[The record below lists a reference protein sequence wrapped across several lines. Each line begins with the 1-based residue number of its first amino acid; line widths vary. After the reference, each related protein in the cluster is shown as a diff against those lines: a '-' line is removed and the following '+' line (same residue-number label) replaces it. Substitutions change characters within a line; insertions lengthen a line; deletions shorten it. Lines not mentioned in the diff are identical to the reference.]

1 MTLVKTKKKK
11 KETNPNYGGQRPGA
25 GRKSPF
31 AEKTT
36 TGFFT
41 FPESKLEIVNQIM
54 IPLIESWKIKP
65 DPKVASQPVFKIAL
79 EGGGTIH
86 APLTDLLIGDIESK
100 KRFKEILYPNEQFA
114 KDGEGIKAEVDKVI
128 YNGEIANISPIDR
141 ESAIKLIED
150 VLEDMPLLPENG
162 VFIGRTQQPSVVI
175 YDSEDEKGVE
185 VNFPKEDA
193 PLTDVE
199 PIETPPFV
207 PLPQEEADKLI
218 KEAESKY
225 RSGKIVRDVLSNEE
239 YRLGFGLDFDFTRN
253 AVVMGGKSL
262 TGGVYSKVILF
273 INGEWAKS

>member
-36 TGFFT
+36 TVFFT

-65 DPKVASQPVFKIAL
+65 DMEIVDTLKERLQAM
-79 EGGGTIH
+79 H
-86 APLTDLLIGDIESK
+86 ATMD
-100 KRFKEILYPNEQFA
+100 QFA
-114 KDGEGIKAEVDKVI
+114 ISLFEKSIAEGMTETIMQGTPTMMKSE
-128 YNGEIANISPIDR
+128 E
-141 ESAIKLIED
+141 
-150 VLEDMPLLPENG
+150 
-162 VFIGRTQQPSVVI
+162 QQPEIVVF
-175 YDSEDEKGVE
+175 DSEDEKGVE

-193 PLTDVE
+193 PLEDFQ
-199 PIETPPFV
+199 PIETPPV
-207 PLPQEEADKLI
+207 IQLSQEEADVLI